1 MTLCGR
7 KVGLAEFHQHIERLG
22 VDLLEAQTARIAPP
36 LNASCA
42 MLRRSYMAA
51 IDPILVAATRSAT
64 NSLASTSWISGAQ

>member
-1 MTLCGR
+1 M
-7 KVGLAEFHQHIERLG
+7 GLAEFHQHIERLG

-51 IDPILVAATRSAT
+51 IDPILVPRDA
-64 NSLASTSWISGAQ
+64 LCD

>member
-1 MTLCGR
+1 MRLCGR

-42 MLRRSYMAA
+42 MLRRSYMAE
-51 IDPILVAATRSAT
+51 IDPILVPRDA
-64 NSLASTSWISGAQ
+64 LCD